1 MTEEMNGKRAN
12 VQELS
17 ETDLENVRGG
27 GLISADFEGT
37 IRILGT
43 RHQPASTRRSRAN
56 GTALR

>member
-12 VQELS
+12 AQELR
-17 ETDLENVRGG
+17 ETDLENVHAG

-37 IRILGT
+37 IRILAT
-43 RHQPASTRRSRAN
+43 EHQPASARRFRAN

>member
-17 ETDLENVRGG
+17 ETDLEDVHAG

-37 IRILGT
+37 IRILAT
-43 RHQPASTRRSRAN
+43 RHQPASTHRSRAN
-56 GTALR
+56 GTTLL